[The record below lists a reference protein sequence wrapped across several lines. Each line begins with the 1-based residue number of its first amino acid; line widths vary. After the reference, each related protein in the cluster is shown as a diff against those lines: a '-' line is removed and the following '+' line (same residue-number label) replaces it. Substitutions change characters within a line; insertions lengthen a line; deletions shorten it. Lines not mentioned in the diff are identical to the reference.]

1 MKSEPCTYCDF
12 IGPFVSDEQ
21 PIRDLHRM
29 FHEVGRTW
37 NRMFGPLQKA
47 FNDAAK
53 AAADAEKATY
63 RLAGPSEGDGK

>member
-1 MKSEPCTYCDF
+1 MKAEPCEYCDF

-21 PIRDLHRM
+21 PVRDLHRM

-47 FNDAAK
+47 FNGLAE
-53 AAADAEKATY
+53 AADDAKKATY
-63 RLAGPSEGDGK
+63 RLAGPSEGDSK

>member
-1 MKSEPCTYCDF
+1 MGDCEYCDF

-21 PIRDLHRM
+21 PVRDLHRM

-47 FNDAAK
+47 FNDLAK
-53 AAADAEKATY
+53 ASADAEKANY
-63 RLAGPSEGDGK
+63 RLAGPDKGDSK